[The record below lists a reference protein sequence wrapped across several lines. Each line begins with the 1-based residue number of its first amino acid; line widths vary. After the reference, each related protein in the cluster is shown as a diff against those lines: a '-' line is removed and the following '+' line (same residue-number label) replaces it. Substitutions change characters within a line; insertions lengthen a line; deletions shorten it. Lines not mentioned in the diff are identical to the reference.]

1 MQIPIQ
7 LRPGSDQSL
16 QEQLFDAFVRRIE
29 DGRLQPGMRMPATRQ
44 LAAELGVSRNTA
56 ALAYERLT
64 AEGFIEARPPL
75 GTFVA
80 LELPKSRPEVLA
92 PKPQPQAQAAAADR
106 VRPLFQG
113 RMHALQPPRAAQ
125 GAGLAHDFWVGRPD
139 PRLFPASTWRRL
151 IDRSLA
157 EDVRHGDG
165 SYGDPAG
172 LARLRAAVAAHTGAA
187 RSVACTA
194 DDVVV
199 TNGIQEGINVV
210 ARLLLGPG
218 ISVGVEDPGYAGAAN
233 VFASYG
239 AHLVPVAVDEHGA
252 VPGTLPPDCRVMY
265 LTPAHQYPTGAALS
279 PARRQAWLQWAAER
293 EAYLIEDDYD
303 GDFYFDSAPL
313 PALKAQD
320 GAGQVI
326 YLGTLSKCLA
336 PGLRLGYMI
345 VPRELREAAITVKG
359 LMTNGS
365 PWLVQASMAAFL
377 QDGEFVHHLRRLR
390 RHYAARRGVL
400 LAALARHFGAVQP
413 AGAHAGM
420 HVLWQAGPDLPTAVE
435 IEQRARAAGV
445 GVYSLRRGN
454 AWLCEGDAAERRWE
468 RALLLGYAALNADEI
483 EAGIESLAGAI
494 RADRP

>member
-7 LRPGSDQSL
+7 LQPASDRSL
-16 QEQLFDAFVRRIE
+16 QEQLFDEFVSRIE
-29 DGRLQPGMRMPATRQ
+29 DGRLQPGLRMPATRQ
-44 LAAELGVSRNTA
+44 LAAELGVSRNTV

-80 LELPKSRPEVLA
+80 LQA
-92 PKPQPQAQAAAADR
+92 PKPLPAAVPPAPPPTGTAPER

-125 GAGLAHDFWVGRPD
+125 GAGLALDFWVGRPD
-139 PRLFPASTWRRL
+139 PRLFPAATWRRL
-151 IDRSLA
+151 VERSLA

-172 LARLRAAVAAHTGAA
+172 LQRLRAAVAAHSGAA
-187 RSVACTA
+187 RSVVCTA

-218 ISVGVEDPGYAGAAN
+218 TAVGVEHPGYAGAAN

-239 AHLVPVAVDEHGA
+239 ARVLPVAVDADGA
-252 VPGTLPPDCRVMY
+252 VPGTLPPECRVVY

-279 PARRQAWLQWAAER
+279 PGRRQAWLRWAAER
-293 EAYLIEDDYD
+293 EGYLIEDDYD
-303 GDFYFDSAPL
+303 GDFYYDSAPL

-320 GAGQVI
+320 GTGQVI
-326 YLGTLSKCLA
+326 YLGTLSKSLA

-345 VPRELREAAITVKG
+345 VPRELREAAATVKA
-359 LMTNGS
+359 LLTNGS

-377 QDGEFVHHLRRLR
+377 QEGEFVHHLRRLR
-390 RHYAARRGVL
+390 RHYAARRGAL

-420 HVLWQAGPDLPTAVE
+420 HVLWQAGGDLPDAAT
-435 IEQRARAAGV
+435 IEQRAREAGV
-445 GVYSLRRGN
+445 GVYGLRRGN
-454 AWLCEGDAAERRWE
+454 AWLGDDGEPERRWQH
-468 RALLLGYAALNADEI
+468 ALLLGYAALTEDEI
-483 EAGIESLAGAI
+483 DTGIARVARAI
-494 RADRP
+494 GVA